1 MVWPIDSSG
10 TPTTNNDLMKDRSE
24 PEMVQQRSL
33 FLRPFLLAAILQYV
47 DYFQTWALVSRYG
60 VGVEGN
66 PLARLTW
73 NTPWGWMIKLL
84 IVPAVLVIV
93 EFHPWFQSY
102 KERGLYGTLILAIS
116 VVVVGVGFY
125 FILSRIVVQ

>member
-1 MVWPIDSSG
+1 
-10 TPTTNNDLMKDRSE
+10 
-24 PEMVQQRSL
+24 MVQQRSL
-33 FLRPFLLAAILQYV
+33 FPLPFMLAAILQYV

-60 VGVEGN
+60 LVVEGN

-93 EFHPWFQSY
+93 ESHPGLDSY
-102 KERGLYGTLILAIS
+102 KASGLYGPLIAHLP
-116 VVVVGVGFY
+116 VVVVRVG
-125 FILSRIVVQ
+125 S